1 MQSSRVNSPVYIA
14 MPNKMNCP
22 VCGSD
27 MRSRNYLSLRG
38 FRSYRVCP
46 DCQAKY
52 TTDACTKKRGLVIAA
67 FAFITLGL
75 SAAGFLI
82 GPPWGLLAFFAGT
95 GLLGYAGYVLSRM
108 TYIEYR
114 D

>member
-1 MQSSRVNSPVYIA
+1 VGAIPIIRLA

-27 MRSRNYLSLRG
+27 MRGKSLLFPQRLK
-38 FRSYRVCP
+38 SIRVCP
-46 DCQAKY
+46 DCHAKY
-52 TTDACTKKRGLVIAA
+52 TTDASTKRRGRVVAVFAILTLILSVAGLLIG
-67 FAFITLGL
+67 FPWGILAFIL
-75 SAAGFLI
+75 
-82 GPPWGLLAFFAGT
+82 GT
-95 GLLGYAGYVLSRM
+95 GLLIYVGYAASKM